1 MKSLEKIDEL
11 SSTHKPMFDIIR
23 GKNPLLPI
31 IIMSAPPCSLWKKEE
46 QQARKAII
54 KATYDAAIA
63 SGDENI
69 YFIEGDKMYEMFG
82 GMSGTADGCHPN
94 DLGFMCI
101 ANHVIKEMEK
111 ILKSH

>member
-1 MKSLEKIDEL
+1 
-11 SSTHKPMFDIIR
+11 MFDIIR

-31 IIMSAPPCSLWKKEE
+31 IMMSAPPGSLWKKEE

-63 SGDENI
+63 SGDENV